1 METYTFL
8 RHLADSWFLLLM
20 TLIFLGVII
29 WAFRP
34 GSRSAHSDAAQSIFR
49 NEARPAR
56 DTDKEP
62 RI

>member
-8 RHLADSWFLLLM
+8 RHLADSWFLLAM
-20 TLIFLGVII
+20 TLLFLAVIV

-34 GSRSAHSDAAQSIFR
+34 GAGRSQSDAANSIFR
-49 NEARPAR
+49 NDARPAR

-62 RI
+62 RA